1 MALSKEDI
9 KELSPSDLVEKVIDT
24 KLVLKKIEFNN
35 VISPVDNPLII
46 RSLRRDIAKLKTEI
60 RRRELETSEN

>member
-9 KELSPSDLVEKVIDT
+9 KELSPTDLTEKVIDT
-24 KLVLKKIEFNN
+24 KLILKKIEFNN
-35 VISPVDNPLII
+35 VISPVDNPLVI

>member
-1 MALSKEDI
+1 MAISKEDI
-9 KELSPSDLVEKVIDT
+9 KELSPSDLIEKVLDT
-24 KLVLKKIEFNN
+24 KLILKKIEFNN
-35 VISPVDNPLII
+35 VISPVDNPLVI